1 MFNTATLLSSL
12 FWGSIGAGYFVYGK
26 RQRSFV
32 PMIGGVLL
40 IAASYFAGSVLEMS
54 LISGLIIAAIHL
66 LLKRG
71 Y

>member
-1 MFNTATLLSSL
+1 MFNTGTLLSSL
-12 FWGSIGAGYFVYGK
+12 FWGSIGAGYFIYGK
-26 RQRSFV
+26 RQHSFV

-54 LISGLIIAAIHL
+54 LICGLIIAAIHL

>member
-12 FWGSIGAGYFVYGK
+12 FWGSIGAGYFIYGK

-40 IAASYFAGSVLEMS
+40 IAASYFAGSVLQMS
-54 LISGLIIAAIHL
+54 LICALIITAIHL

>member
-12 FWGSIGAGYFVYGK
+12 FWGSIGAGYFIYGK
-26 RQRSFV
+26 KQRSFV

-40 IAASYFAGSVLEMS
+40 IAASYFAGSVLGMS
-54 LISGLIIAAIHL
+54 LICGSIIAAIHL